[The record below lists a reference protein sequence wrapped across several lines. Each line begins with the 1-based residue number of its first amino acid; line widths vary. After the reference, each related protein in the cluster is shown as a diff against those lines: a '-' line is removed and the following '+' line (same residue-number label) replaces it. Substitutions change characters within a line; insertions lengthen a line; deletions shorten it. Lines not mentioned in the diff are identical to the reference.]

1 MGRRGSIGGGG
12 NLDDISTTS
21 YPLQLDGPPQETE
34 APNPAQDAPEPEA
47 ATEPAA
53 APAPEPEPAP
63 EPATTP
69 EVPQDP
75 EVPQEPAAAEPP
87 PCLEGSPAE
96 NNPLPDLAE
105 VVTAE
110 AANEWPDDP
119 VDLTTFTDSRDPQ
132 ETATRSTA
140 RQGRR
145 MSQVERDMDAIFTVC
160 DGAARKGLAARRKS
174 VDLRNEAASVVSRL
188 DGLIALGTS
197 TKVVIA
203 ANKFKKLTAKKFT
216 TPAEDAGTT
225 AGFLGKYIGVP
236 TCFVCDTELTDAI
249 IRNGTCELCAT
260 ALNHTTI
267 KMKKKK
273 PAPIVGFG
281 DIAAG
286 SL

>member
-12 NLDDISTTS
+12 MSM
-21 YPLQLDGPPQETE
+21 DGPPQETE
-34 APNPAQDAPEPEA
+34 APKPSQDAPEPA
-47 ATEPAA
+47 PAPEPAA
-53 APAPEPEPAP
+53 APAPVPEAAP
-63 EPATTP
+63 EPAATP
-69 EVPQDP
+69 ENSQDP
-75 EVPQEPAAAEPP
+75 AVPQEPAAAEPP
-87 PCLEGSPAE
+87 CSNSHKLEGSPAE
-96 NNPLPDLAE
+96 NNPLPYSAE
-105 VVTAE
+105 VVTAEAVTAE

-119 VDLTTFTDSRDPQ
+119 VDLTTFTDSRDPE
-132 ETATRSTA
+132 ETSTRSAA
-140 RQGRR
+140 RGGRR

-160 DGAARKGLAARRKS
+160 DGAARKGRAARRKS

-216 TPAEDAGTT
+216 TPAEDSSNTVGY
-225 AGFLGKYIGVP
+225 LGKYIGVP
-236 TCFVCDTELTDAI
+236 TCFVCDTVLTDEI
-249 IRNGTCELCAT
+249 IRKGTCQLCAT

-273 PAPIVGFG
+273 APPIVGFG

-286 SL
+286 PL